1 MKKVRSLFAVLSLL
15 LIMVSSSMVVFA
27 TGNEAVADYANT
39 EDVSKR
45 EVIDQSFFIID
56 QEGNCKEVSEAQTAA
71 YIPDDAV
78 EVAFTFYDMGVDSE
92 GKQSYEVE
100 MTAKCLDTDIYFTHT
115 TLYAKPENNTDW
127 FKSPIKHEAY
137 LKKKTVGDSIYYTY
151 PGAGPSTPTVEVKAT
166 LTFNQG
172 SYSIPKH
179 TLSNPK

>member
-1 MKKVRSLFAVLSLL
+1 MKKVRSLIAVLSLL
-15 LIMVSSSMVVFA
+15 LIMVSSPMAVFA
-27 TGNEAVADYANT
+27 AGNEAAADHANI

-56 QEGNCKEVSEAQTAA
+56 KEGNCEEVSEAQTVAI
-71 YIPDDAV
+71 IPDDAI
-78 EVAFTFYDMGVDSE
+78 EVMFTFYDMGVNSE

-100 MTAKCLDTDIYFTHT
+100 MTAKCLDTDIYFTYT
-115 TLYAKPENNTDW
+115 TLYVKPENNTDW
-127 FKSPIKHEAY
+127 FKSPIKHETY
-137 LKKKTVGDSIYYTY
+137 LKKKTVRDSIYYTY

-172 SYSIPKH
+172 SYSIPQH

>member
-27 TGNEAVADYANT
+27 AENEVVVDYANT
-39 EDVSKR
+39 EDISKR

-56 QEGNCKEVSEAQTAA
+56 KEGNCEEVSEAQTAA
-71 YIPDDAV
+71 IIPDDAV
-78 EVAFTFYDMGVDSE
+78 GVMFTFYDMGVNSE

-100 MTAKCLDTDIYFTHT
+100 MTAKCLDTDIYFTYT
-115 TLYAKPENNTDW
+115 TLYVKPENNTDW
-127 FKSPIKHEAY
+127 FKSPLKHEAY

-172 SYSIPKH
+172 SYSIPQH